1 VQTTENTTAKGLNV
15 DQAPKTDTER
25 PRKKVQR
32 HSPDRL
38 LRRPVELPGGLM
50 VSAERHKGR
59 IMVRVESPTVE
70 Q

>member
-1 VQTTENTTAKGLNV
+1 MAENTTAKGLSVAQSAKN
-15 DQAPKTDTER
+15 DTKR
-25 PRKKVQR
+25 PRNKVQR

-38 LRRPVELPGGLM
+38 LRRPVRLEGGVI

-59 IMVRVESPTVE
+59 VMVRVESLNDE